1 MRLLTDTVKLST
13 LESEAYNQ
21 AMLLFMCKKVNVKEG
36 DKLRVRC
43 QMERGLLSSHSKV
56 TKKASESTWLCW
68 RFLNLLT
75 ACLLCPSP
83 LVNLFLRLITNSL
96 KLIRPVCLQQLS
108 NLNLR
113 I

>member
-1 MRLLTDTVKLST
+1 MRLLTVKLST

-21 AMLLFMCKKVNVKEG
+21 AMFMCKKVNVKEG

-75 ACLLCPSP
+75 ACLLCPTP
-83 LVNLFLRLITNSL
+83 LVNLFLRLMTNSL